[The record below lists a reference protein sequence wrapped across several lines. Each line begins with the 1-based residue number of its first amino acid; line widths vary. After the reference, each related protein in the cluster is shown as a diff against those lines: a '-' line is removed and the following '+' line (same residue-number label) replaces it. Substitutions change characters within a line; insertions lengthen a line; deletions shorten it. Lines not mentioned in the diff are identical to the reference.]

1 MATTGIWKVEKR
13 LDHVIDYVINPE
25 KTTRDGDY
33 QELHKLDGYEKLNYE
48 TEEECFV
55 SALNCSTH
63 RPYKDMML
71 TKELYGKKN
80 GILGYHAFQSFK
92 EGEITPTQAH
102 LIGVKLAEE
111 IWGDRFEVIVSTHT
125 NCKHIHNHFV
135 LNSVSFVDGKKYR
148 DNRSTYAIMRRTSDE
163 ICRENNL
170 SVIEEKPCGKL
181 NIDYSKY
188 YSSYL
193 QRDDY
198 HTLVKADVDFAIK
211 QAYSYN
217 NFEDILI
224 DMGYTITIRAGK
236 ISLCKPP
243 YKRNIRITRAFGE
256 EYSMDNIE
264 ERIMSNTSYIPLL
277 AKSKIKRYKGKNRK
291 SIRYDRGSLYRLYLY
306 YCYMFKVFP
315 KNNRIKLSEN
325 MKKEVRKME
334 QMSNEIKFICRNKI
348 KSTDELFSYKKNL
361 SFRMSIIL
369 LSNSTHITL
378 PALSKMYFVSVPNPG
393 PISITKSSLFIL
405 AESHASIITLSSIK
419 KFCPKFL
426 LAVIPYFFIKNFVSS
441 NKFINFSSYEI
452 IQYNLFFVNKLVQ
465 PLFDILCNLFQM
477 IQFVAIIF

>member
-1 MATTGIWKVEKR
+1 MATTSIWKVGKR
-13 LDHVIDYVINPE
+13 LDKVIKYTTNPE
-25 KTTRDGDY
+25 KTEDKNYSESWYRD
-33 QELHKLDGYEKLNYE
+33 LHNTVEYIKADFKTEKQFYV
-48 TEEECFV
+48 TGI
-55 SALNCSTH
+55 NCSEDNALEEM
-63 RPYKDMML
+63 KA
-71 TKELYGKKN
+71 TKKKFGKER
-80 GILGYHAFQSFK
+80 GILAYHAFQSFA
-92 EGEITPTQAH
+92 EGEVTPEQAH
-102 LIGVKLAEE
+102 KIGIQLAEE
-111 IWGDRFEVIVSTHT
+111 LWGDRFEVIVSTHLNT
-125 NCKHIHNHFV
+125 KHIHNHFV

-217 NFEDILI
+217 NFENILT

-315 KNNRIKLSEN
+315 KSNRIKLSEN

-361 SFRMSIIL
+361 AEELNNQMKERCKLRRNRENCQDSEGRQKICNEIL
-369 LSNSTHITL
+369 VVSDKINYLKKEVKLCEDVRKRNITMKENIREIEEEKL
-378 PALSKMYFVSVPNPG
+378 KG
-393 PISITKSSLFIL
+393 K
-405 AESHASIITLSSIK
+405 E
-419 KFCPKFL
+419 
-426 LAVIPYFFIKNFVSS
+426 KND
-441 NKFINFSSYEI
+441 YE
-452 IQYNLFFVNKLVQ
+452 YSR
-465 PLFDILCNLFQM
+465 
-477 IQFVAIIF
+477 

>member
-1 MATTGIWKVEKR
+1 MATTSIWKVGKR
-13 LDHVIDYVINPE
+13 LDKVIKYTTNPE
-25 KTTRDGDY
+25 KTEDKNYSESWYRD
-33 QELHKLDGYEKLNYE
+33 LHNTVEYIKADFKTEKQFYV
-48 TEEECFV
+48 TGI
-55 SALNCSTH
+55 NCSEDNALEEM
-63 RPYKDMML
+63 KA
-71 TKELYGKKN
+71 TKKKFGKER
-80 GILGYHAFQSFK
+80 GILAYHAFQSFA
-92 EGEITPTQAH
+92 EGEVTPEQAH
-102 LIGVKLAEE
+102 KIGIQLAEE
-111 IWGDRFEVIVSTHT
+111 LWGDRFEVIVSTHLNT
-125 NCKHIHNHFV
+125 KHIHNHFV

-236 ISLCKPP
+236 ISLCKTP

-361 SFRMSIIL
+361 AEELNNQMKERCKLRRNRENCQDSEERQKICNEIL
-369 LSNSTHITL
+369 VVSDKINYLKKEVKLCEDVRKRNITMKENIREIEEEKL
-378 PALSKMYFVSVPNPG
+378 KG
-393 PISITKSSLFIL
+393 K
-405 AESHASIITLSSIK
+405 EK
-419 KFCPKFL
+419 DD
-426 LAVIPYFFIKNFVSS
+426 
-441 NKFINFSSYEI
+441 YE
-452 IQYNLFFVNKLVQ
+452 YSR
-465 PLFDILCNLFQM
+465 
-477 IQFVAIIF
+477 

>member
-1 MATTGIWKVEKR
+1 MATTSIWKVGKR
-13 LDHVIDYVINPE
+13 LDKVIKYTTNPE
-25 KTTRDGDY
+25 KTEDKNYIESWYRD
-33 QELHKLDGYEKLNYE
+33 LHNTVEYIKADFKTEKQFYV
-48 TEEECFV
+48 TGI
-55 SALNCSTH
+55 NCSEDNALEEM
-63 RPYKDMML
+63 KA
-71 TKELYGKKN
+71 TKKKFGKER
-80 GILGYHAFQSFK
+80 GILAYHAFQSFA
-92 EGEITPTQAH
+92 EGEVTPEQAH
-102 LIGVKLAEE
+102 KIGIQLAEE
-111 IWGDRFEVIVSTHT
+111 LWGDRFEVIVSTHLNT
-125 NCKHIHNHFV
+125 KHIHNHFV

-198 HTLVKADVDFAIK
+198 HTLVKSDVDFAIK

-361 SFRMSIIL
+361 AEELNNQMKERCKLRRNREKCQDSEERQKICNEIL
-369 LSNSTHITL
+369 VVSDKINYLKKEVKLCEDVRKRNITMKENIRKIEEEKL
-378 PALSKMYFVSVPNPG
+378 KG
-393 PISITKSSLFIL
+393 K
-405 AESHASIITLSSIK
+405 E
-419 KFCPKFL
+419 
-426 LAVIPYFFIKNFVSS
+426 KND
-441 NKFINFSSYEI
+441 YE
-452 IQYNLFFVNKLVQ
+452 YSR
-465 PLFDILCNLFQM
+465 
-477 IQFVAIIF
+477 

>member
-1 MATTGIWKVEKR
+1 MATTSIWKVGKR
-13 LDHVIDYVINPE
+13 LDKVIKYTTNPE
-25 KTTRDGDY
+25 KTEDKNYSESWYRD
-33 QELHKLDGYEKLNYE
+33 LHNTVEYIKADFKTEKQFYV
-48 TEEECFV
+48 TGI
-55 SALNCSTH
+55 NCSEDNALEEM
-63 RPYKDMML
+63 KA
-71 TKELYGKKN
+71 TKKKFGKER
-80 GILGYHAFQSFK
+80 GILAYHAFQSFA
-92 EGEITPTQAH
+92 EGEVTPEQAH
-102 LIGVKLAEE
+102 KIGIQLAEE
-111 IWGDRFEVIVSTHT
+111 LWGDRFEVIVSTHLNT
-125 NCKHIHNHFV
+125 KHIHNHFV

-170 SVIEEKPCGKL
+170 SVIEEKTCGKL

-315 KNNRIKLSEN
+315 KSNRIKLSEN

-348 KSTDELFSYKKNL
+348 KSTDELFSYKKIPFL
-361 SFRMSIIL
+361 SR
-369 LSNSTHITL
+369 
-378 PALSKMYFVSVPNPG
+378 
-393 PISITKSSLFIL
+393 L
-405 AESHASIITLSSIK
+405 ARRHT
-419 KFCPKFL
+419 
-426 LAVIPYFFIKNFVSS
+426 
-441 NKFINFSSYEI
+441 
-452 IQYNLFFVNKLVQ
+452 
-465 PLFDILCNLFQM
+465 
-477 IQFVAIIF
+477 

>member
-1 MATTGIWKVEKR
+1 MATTSIWKVGKR
-13 LDHVIDYVINPE
+13 LDKVIKYTTNPE
-25 KTTRDGDY
+25 KTEDKNYSESWYRD
-33 QELHKLDGYEKLNYE
+33 LHNTVEYIKADFKTEKQFYV
-48 TEEECFV
+48 TGI
-55 SALNCSTH
+55 NCSEDNALEEM
-63 RPYKDMML
+63 KA
-71 TKELYGKKN
+71 TKKKFGKER
-80 GILGYHAFQSFK
+80 GILAYHAFQSFA
-92 EGEITPTQAH
+92 EGEVTPEQAH
-102 LIGVKLAEE
+102 KIGIQLAEE
-111 IWGDRFEVIVSTHT
+111 LWGDRFEVIVSTHLNT
-125 NCKHIHNHFV
+125 KHIHNHFV

-256 EYSMDNIE
+256 EYNMDNIE

-277 AKSKIKRYKGKNRK
+277 AKSKIKRYKVKNRK

-315 KNNRIKLSEN
+315 KSNRIKLSEN

-361 SFRMSIIL
+361 AEELNNQMKERCKLRRNREKCQDSEERQKICNEIL
-369 LSNSTHITL
+369 VVSDKINYLKKEVKLCEDVRKRNITMKENIREIEEEKL
-378 PALSKMYFVSVPNPG
+378 KG
-393 PISITKSSLFIL
+393 K
-405 AESHASIITLSSIK
+405 E
-419 KFCPKFL
+419 
-426 LAVIPYFFIKNFVSS
+426 KND
-441 NKFINFSSYEI
+441 YE
-452 IQYNLFFVNKLVQ
+452 YSR
-465 PLFDILCNLFQM
+465 
-477 IQFVAIIF
+477 

>member
-1 MATTGIWKVEKR
+1 MATTSIWKVGKR
-13 LDHVIDYVINPE
+13 LDKVIKYTTNPE
-25 KTTRDGDY
+25 KTEDKNYSESWYRD
-33 QELHKLDGYEKLNYE
+33 LHNTVEYIKADFKTEKQFYV
-48 TEEECFV
+48 TGI
-55 SALNCSTH
+55 NCSEDNALEEM
-63 RPYKDMML
+63 KA
-71 TKELYGKKN
+71 TKKKFGKER
-80 GILGYHAFQSFK
+80 GILAYHAFQSFAD
-92 EGEITPTQAH
+92 GEVTPEQAH
-102 LIGVKLAEE
+102 KIGIQLAEE
-111 IWGDRFEVIVSTHT
+111 LWGDRFEVIVSTHLNT
-125 NCKHIHNHFV
+125 KHIHNHFV

-325 MKKEVRKME
+325 MKKEVRKMK

-361 SFRMSIIL
+361 AEELNNQMKERCKLRRNRENCQDSEERQKICNEIL
-369 LSNSTHITL
+369 VVSDKINYLKKEVKLCEDVRKRNITMKENIREIEEEKL
-378 PALSKMYFVSVPNPG
+378 KG
-393 PISITKSSLFIL
+393 K
-405 AESHASIITLSSIK
+405 EK
-419 KFCPKFL
+419 DD
-426 LAVIPYFFIKNFVSS
+426 
-441 NKFINFSSYEI
+441 YE
-452 IQYNLFFVNKLVQ
+452 YSR
-465 PLFDILCNLFQM
+465 
-477 IQFVAIIF
+477 

>member
-1 MATTGIWKVEKR
+1 MATTSIWKVGKR
-13 LDHVIDYVINPE
+13 LDKVIKYTTNPE
-25 KTTRDGDY
+25 KTEDKNYSESWYRD
-33 QELHKLDGYEKLNYE
+33 LHNTVEYIKADFKTEKQFYV
-48 TEEECFV
+48 TGI
-55 SALNCSTH
+55 NCSEDNALEEM
-63 RPYKDMML
+63 KA
-71 TKELYGKKN
+71 TKKKFGKER
-80 GILGYHAFQSFK
+80 GILAYHAFQSFAD
-92 EGEITPTQAH
+92 GEVTPEQAH
-102 LIGVKLAEE
+102 KIGIQLAEE
-111 IWGDRFEVIVSTHT
+111 LWGDRFEVIVSTHLNT
-125 NCKHIHNHFV
+125 KHIHNHFV

-361 SFRMSIIL
+361 AEELNNQMKERCKLRRNREKCQDSEERQKICNEIL
-369 LSNSTHITL
+369 VVSDKINYLKKEVKLCEDVRKRNITMKENIRKIEEEKL
-378 PALSKMYFVSVPNPG
+378 KG
-393 PISITKSSLFIL
+393 K
-405 AESHASIITLSSIK
+405 E
-419 KFCPKFL
+419 
-426 LAVIPYFFIKNFVSS
+426 KND
-441 NKFINFSSYEI
+441 YE
-452 IQYNLFFVNKLVQ
+452 YSR
-465 PLFDILCNLFQM
+465 
-477 IQFVAIIF
+477 

>member
-1 MATTGIWKVEKR
+1 MATTSIWKVGKR
-13 LDHVIDYVINPE
+13 LDKVIKYTTNPE
-25 KTTRDGDY
+25 KTEDKNYSESWYRD
-33 QELHKLDGYEKLNYE
+33 LHNTVEYIKADFKTEKQFYV
-48 TEEECFV
+48 TGI
-55 SALNCSTH
+55 NCSEDNALEEM
-63 RPYKDMML
+63 KA
-71 TKELYGKKN
+71 TKKKFGKER
-80 GILGYHAFQSFK
+80 GILAYHAFQSFA
-92 EGEITPTQAH
+92 EGEVTPEQAH
-102 LIGVKLAEE
+102 KIGIQLAEE
-111 IWGDRFEVIVSTHT
+111 LWGDRFEVIVSTHLNT
-125 NCKHIHNHFV
+125 KHIHNHFV

-334 QMSNEIKFICRNKI
+334 QMSKEIKFICRNKI

-361 SFRMSIIL
+361 AEELNNQMKERCKLRRNREKCQDSEERQKICNEIL
-369 LSNSTHITL
+369 VVSDKINYLKKEVKLCEDVRKRNITMKENIREIEEEKL
-378 PALSKMYFVSVPNPG
+378 KG
-393 PISITKSSLFIL
+393 K
-405 AESHASIITLSSIK
+405 E
-419 KFCPKFL
+419 
-426 LAVIPYFFIKNFVSS
+426 KND
-441 NKFINFSSYEI
+441 YE
-452 IQYNLFFVNKLVQ
+452 YSR
-465 PLFDILCNLFQM
+465 
-477 IQFVAIIF
+477 

>member
-1 MATTGIWKVEKR
+1 MATTSIWKVGKR
-13 LDHVIDYVINPE
+13 LDKVIKYTTNPE
-25 KTTRDGDY
+25 KTEDKNYSESWYRD
-33 QELHKLDGYEKLNYE
+33 LHNTVEYIKADFKTEKQFYV
-48 TEEECFV
+48 TGI
-55 SALNCSTH
+55 NCSEDNTLEEM
-63 RPYKDMML
+63 KA
-71 TKELYGKKN
+71 TKKKFGKER
-80 GILGYHAFQSFK
+80 GILAYHAFQSFA
-92 EGEITPTQAH
+92 EGEVTPEQAH
-102 LIGVKLAEE
+102 KIGIQLAEE
-111 IWGDRFEVIVSTHT
+111 LWGDRFEVIVSTHLNT
-125 NCKHIHNHFV
+125 KHIHNHFV

-277 AKSKIKRYKGKNRK
+277 AKSKIKRYKVKNRK

-315 KNNRIKLSEN
+315 KSNRIKLSEN

-361 SFRMSIIL
+361 AEELNNQMKERCKLRRNREKCQDSEERQKICNEIL
-369 LSNSTHITL
+369 VVSDKINYLKKEVKLCEDVRKRNITMKENIREIEEEKL
-378 PALSKMYFVSVPNPG
+378 KG
-393 PISITKSSLFIL
+393 K
-405 AESHASIITLSSIK
+405 E
-419 KFCPKFL
+419 
-426 LAVIPYFFIKNFVSS
+426 KND
-441 NKFINFSSYEI
+441 YE
-452 IQYNLFFVNKLVQ
+452 YSR
-465 PLFDILCNLFQM
+465 
-477 IQFVAIIF
+477 

>member
-1 MATTGIWKVEKR
+1 MATTSIWKVGKR
-13 LDHVIDYVINPE
+13 LDKVIKYTTNPE
-25 KTTRDGDY
+25 KTEDKNYSESWYRD
-33 QELHKLDGYEKLNYE
+33 LHNTVEYIKADFKTEKQFYV
-48 TEEECFV
+48 TGI
-55 SALNCSTH
+55 NCSEDDALEEM
-63 RPYKDMML
+63 KA
-71 TKELYGKKN
+71 TKKKFGKER
-80 GILGYHAFQSFK
+80 GILAYHAFQSFA
-92 EGEITPTQAH
+92 EGEVTPEQAH
-102 LIGVKLAEE
+102 KIGIQLAEE
-111 IWGDRFEVIVSTHT
+111 LWGDRFEVIVSTHLNT
-125 NCKHIHNHFV
+125 KHIHNHFV

-361 SFRMSIIL
+361 AEELNNQMKERCKLRRNREKCQDSEERQKICNEIL
-369 LSNSTHITL
+369 VVSDKINYLKKEVKLCEDVRKRNITMKENIREIEEEKL
-378 PALSKMYFVSVPNPG
+378 KG
-393 PISITKSSLFIL
+393 K
-405 AESHASIITLSSIK
+405 E
-419 KFCPKFL
+419 
-426 LAVIPYFFIKNFVSS
+426 KND
-441 NKFINFSSYEI
+441 YE
-452 IQYNLFFVNKLVQ
+452 YSR
-465 PLFDILCNLFQM
+465 
-477 IQFVAIIF
+477 

>member
-1 MATTGIWKVEKR
+1 MATTSIWKVGKR
-13 LDHVIDYVINPE
+13 LDKVIKYTTNPE
-25 KTTRDGDY
+25 KTEDKNYSESWYRD
-33 QELHKLDGYEKLNYE
+33 LHNTVEYIKADFKTEKQFYV
-48 TEEECFV
+48 TGI
-55 SALNCSTH
+55 NCSEDNALEEM
-63 RPYKDMML
+63 KA
-71 TKELYGKKN
+71 TKKKFGKER
-80 GILGYHAFQSFK
+80 GILAYHAFQSFA
-92 EGEITPTQAH
+92 EGEVTPEQAH
-102 LIGVKLAEE
+102 KIGIQLAEE
-111 IWGDRFEVIVSTHT
+111 LWGDRFEVIVSTHLNT
-125 NCKHIHNHFV
+125 KHIHNHFV

-181 NIDYSKY
+181 NIDYNKY

-361 SFRMSIIL
+361 AEELNNQMKERCKLRRNRENCQDSEERQKICNEIL
-369 LSNSTHITL
+369 VVSDKINYLKKEVKLCEDVRKRNITMKENIREIEEEKL
-378 PALSKMYFVSVPNPG
+378 KG
-393 PISITKSSLFIL
+393 K
-405 AESHASIITLSSIK
+405 EK
-419 KFCPKFL
+419 DD
-426 LAVIPYFFIKNFVSS
+426 
-441 NKFINFSSYEI
+441 YE
-452 IQYNLFFVNKLVQ
+452 YSR
-465 PLFDILCNLFQM
+465 
-477 IQFVAIIF
+477 

>member
-1 MATTGIWKVEKR
+1 MATTSIWKVGKR
-13 LDHVIDYVINPE
+13 LDKVIKYTTNPE
-25 KTTRDGDY
+25 KTEDKNYSESWYRD
-33 QELHKLDGYEKLNYE
+33 LHNTVEYIKADFKTEKQFYV
-48 TEEECFV
+48 TGI
-55 SALNCSTH
+55 NCSEDNALEEM
-63 RPYKDMML
+63 KA
-71 TKELYGKKN
+71 TKKKFGKER
-80 GILGYHAFQSFK
+80 GILAYHAFQSFA
-92 EGEITPTQAH
+92 EGEVTPEQAH
-102 LIGVKLAEE
+102 KIGIQLAEE
-111 IWGDRFEVIVSTHT
+111 LWGDRFEVIVSTHLNT
-125 NCKHIHNHFV
+125 KHIHNHFV

-256 EYSMDNIE
+256 EYSIDNIE
-264 ERIMSNTSYIPLL
+264 ERIMNNTSYIPLL

-361 SFRMSIIL
+361 AEELNNQMKERCKLRRNREKCQDGEERQKICNEIL
-369 LSNSTHITL
+369 VVSDKINYLKKEVKLCEDVRKRNITMKENIREIEEEKL
-378 PALSKMYFVSVPNPG
+378 KG
-393 PISITKSSLFIL
+393 K
-405 AESHASIITLSSIK
+405 E
-419 KFCPKFL
+419 
-426 LAVIPYFFIKNFVSS
+426 KND
-441 NKFINFSSYEI
+441 YE
-452 IQYNLFFVNKLVQ
+452 YSR
-465 PLFDILCNLFQM
+465 
-477 IQFVAIIF
+477 

>member
-1 MATTGIWKVEKR
+1 MATTSIWKVGKR
-13 LDHVIDYVINPE
+13 LDKVIKYTTNPE
-25 KTTRDGDY
+25 KTEDKNYSESWYRD
-33 QELHKLDGYEKLNYE
+33 LHNTVEYIKADFKTEKQFYV
-48 TEEECFV
+48 TGI
-55 SALNCSTH
+55 NCSEDNALEEM
-63 RPYKDMML
+63 KA
-71 TKELYGKKN
+71 TKKKFGKER
-80 GILGYHAFQSFK
+80 GILAYHAFQSFA
-92 EGEITPTQAH
+92 EGEVTPEQAH
-102 LIGVKLAEE
+102 KIGIQLAEE
-111 IWGDRFEVIVSTHT
+111 LWGDRFEVIVSTHLNT
-125 NCKHIHNHFV
+125 KHIHNHFV

-361 SFRMSIIL
+361 AEELNNQMKERCKLRRNREKCQDGEERQKICNEIL
-369 LSNSTHITL
+369 VVSDKINYLKKEVKLCEDVRKRNITMKENIREIEEEKL
-378 PALSKMYFVSVPNPG
+378 KG
-393 PISITKSSLFIL
+393 K
-405 AESHASIITLSSIK
+405 E
-419 KFCPKFL
+419 
-426 LAVIPYFFIKNFVSS
+426 KND
-441 NKFINFSSYEI
+441 YE
-452 IQYNLFFVNKLVQ
+452 YSR
-465 PLFDILCNLFQM
+465 
-477 IQFVAIIF
+477 

>member
-1 MATTGIWKVEKR
+1 MATTSIWKVGKR
-13 LDHVIDYVINPE
+13 LDKVIKYTTNPE
-25 KTTRDGDY
+25 KTEDKNYSESWYRD
-33 QELHKLDGYEKLNYE
+33 LHNTVEYIKADFKTEKQFYV
-48 TEEECFV
+48 TGI
-55 SALNCSTH
+55 NCSEDNALEEM
-63 RPYKDMML
+63 KA
-71 TKELYGKKN
+71 TKKKFGKER
-80 GILGYHAFQSFK
+80 GILAYHAFQSFA
-92 EGEITPTQAH
+92 EGEVTPEQAH
-102 LIGVKLAEE
+102 KIGIQLAEE
-111 IWGDRFEVIVSTHT
+111 LWGDRFEVIVSTHLNT
-125 NCKHIHNHFV
+125 KHIHNHFV

-291 SIRYDRGSLYRLYLY
+291 SIRYNRGSLYRLYLY

-361 SFRMSIIL
+361 AEELNNQMKERCKSRRNREKCQDSEERKKICNEIL
-369 LSNSTHITL
+369 VVSDKINYLKKEVKLCEDVRKRNITMKENIREIEEEKL
-378 PALSKMYFVSVPNPG
+378 KG
-393 PISITKSSLFIL
+393 K
-405 AESHASIITLSSIK
+405 E
-419 KFCPKFL
+419 
-426 LAVIPYFFIKNFVSS
+426 KND
-441 NKFINFSSYEI
+441 YE
-452 IQYNLFFVNKLVQ
+452 YSR
-465 PLFDILCNLFQM
+465 
-477 IQFVAIIF
+477 

>member
-1 MATTGIWKVEKR
+1 MATTSIWKVGKR
-13 LDHVIDYVINPE
+13 LDKVIKYTTNPE
-25 KTTRDGDY
+25 KTEDKNYSESWYRD
-33 QELHKLDGYEKLNYE
+33 LHNTVEYIKADFKTEKQFYV
-48 TEEECFV
+48 TGI
-55 SALNCSTH
+55 NCSEDNALEEM
-63 RPYKDMML
+63 KA
-71 TKELYGKKN
+71 TKKKFGKER
-80 GILGYHAFQSFK
+80 GILAYHAFQSFA
-92 EGEITPTQAH
+92 EGEVTPEQAH
-102 LIGVKLAEE
+102 KIGIQLAEE
-111 IWGDRFEVIVSTHT
+111 LWGDRFEVIVSTHLNT
-125 NCKHIHNHFV
+125 KHIHNHFV

-361 SFRMSIIL
+361 AEELNNQMKERCKLRRNREKCQDSEERQKICNEIL
-369 LSNSTHITL
+369 VVSDKINYLKKEVKLCEDVRKRNITMKENIREIEEEKL
-378 PALSKMYFVSVPNPG
+378 KG
-393 PISITKSSLFIL
+393 K
-405 AESHASIITLSSIK
+405 E
-419 KFCPKFL
+419 
-426 LAVIPYFFIKNFVSS
+426 KND
-441 NKFINFSSYEI
+441 YE
-452 IQYNLFFVNKLVQ
+452 YSR
-465 PLFDILCNLFQM
+465 
-477 IQFVAIIF
+477 

>member
-1 MATTGIWKVEKR
+1 MATTSIWKVGKR
-13 LDHVIDYVINPE
+13 LDKVIKYTTNPE
-25 KTTRDGDY
+25 KTEDKNYSESWYRD
-33 QELHKLDGYEKLNYE
+33 LHNTVEYIKADFKTEKQFYV
-48 TEEECFV
+48 TGI
-55 SALNCSTH
+55 NCSEDNALEEM
-63 RPYKDMML
+63 KA
-71 TKELYGKKN
+71 TKKKFGKER
-80 GILGYHAFQSFK
+80 GILAYHAFQSFA
-92 EGEITPTQAH
+92 EGEVTPEQAH
-102 LIGVKLAEE
+102 KIGIQLAEE
-111 IWGDRFEVIVSTHT
+111 LWGDRFEVIVSTHLNT
-125 NCKHIHNHFV
+125 KHIHNHFV

-361 SFRMSIIL
+361 AEELNNQMKERCKLRRNREKCQDSEERQKICNEIL
-369 LSNSTHITL
+369 VVSDKINYLKKEVKLCEDVKKRNITMKENIREIEEEKL
-378 PALSKMYFVSVPNPG
+378 KG
-393 PISITKSSLFIL
+393 K
-405 AESHASIITLSSIK
+405 E
-419 KFCPKFL
+419 
-426 LAVIPYFFIKNFVSS
+426 KND
-441 NKFINFSSYEI
+441 YE
-452 IQYNLFFVNKLVQ
+452 YSR
-465 PLFDILCNLFQM
+465 
-477 IQFVAIIF
+477 

>member
-1 MATTGIWKVEKR
+1 MATTSIWKVGKR
-13 LDHVIDYVINPE
+13 LDKVIKYTTNPE
-25 KTTRDGDY
+25 KTEDKNYSESWYRD
-33 QELHKLDGYEKLNYE
+33 LHNTVEYIKADFKTEKQFYV
-48 TEEECFV
+48 TGI
-55 SALNCSTH
+55 NCSEDNALEEM
-63 RPYKDMML
+63 KA
-71 TKELYGKKN
+71 TKKKFGKER
-80 GILGYHAFQSFK
+80 GILAYHAFQSFA
-92 EGEITPTQAH
+92 EGEVTPEQAH
-102 LIGVKLAEE
+102 KIGIQLAEE
-111 IWGDRFEVIVSTHT
+111 LWGDRFEVIVSTHLNT
-125 NCKHIHNHFV
+125 KHIHNHFV

-361 SFRMSIIL
+361 
-369 LSNSTHITL
+369 
-378 PALSKMYFVSVPNPG
+378 
-393 PISITKSSLFIL
+393 
-405 AESHASIITLSSIK
+405 AEELNNQMK
-419 KFCPKFL
+419 ERC
-426 LAVIPYFFIKNFVSS
+426 
-441 NKFINFSSYEI
+441 
-452 IQYNLFFVNKLVQ
+452 KLRRNRENCQ
-465 PLFDILCNLFQM
+465 DSEERQKICNDILVVSDKINYLKKEVKLCEDVRKRNITMKENIREIEEEKLKGKEKDDYEYSR
-477 IQFVAIIF
+477 

>member
-1 MATTGIWKVEKR
+1 MATTSIWKVGKR
-13 LDHVIDYVINPE
+13 LDKVIKYTTNPE
-25 KTTRDGDY
+25 KTEDKNYNESWYRD
-33 QELHKLDGYEKLNYE
+33 LHNTVEYIKADFKTEKQFYV
-48 TEEECFV
+48 TGI
-55 SALNCSTH
+55 NCSEDNVLEEM
-63 RPYKDMML
+63 KA
-71 TKELYGKKN
+71 TKKKFGKER
-80 GILGYHAFQSFK
+80 GILAYHAFQSFA
-92 EGEITPTQAH
+92 EGEVTPEQAH
-102 LIGVKLAEE
+102 KIGIQLAEE
-111 IWGDRFEVIVSTHT
+111 LWGDRFEVIVSTHLNT
-125 NCKHIHNHFV
+125 KHIHNHFV

-217 NFEDILI
+217 NFEDILT

-361 SFRMSIIL
+361 AEELNNQMKERCKLRRNRENCQDSEERQKICNEIL
-369 LSNSTHITL
+369 VVSDKINYLKKEVKLCEDVRKRNITMKENIREIEEEKL
-378 PALSKMYFVSVPNPG
+378 KG
-393 PISITKSSLFIL
+393 K
-405 AESHASIITLSSIK
+405 EK
-419 KFCPKFL
+419 DD
-426 LAVIPYFFIKNFVSS
+426 
-441 NKFINFSSYEI
+441 YE
-452 IQYNLFFVNKLVQ
+452 YSR
-465 PLFDILCNLFQM
+465 
-477 IQFVAIIF
+477 

>member
-1 MATTGIWKVEKR
+1 MATTSIWKVGKR
-13 LDHVIDYVINPE
+13 LDKVIKYTTNPE
-25 KTTRDGDY
+25 KTEDKNYSESWYRD
-33 QELHKLDGYEKLNYE
+33 LHNTVEYIKADFKTEKQFYV
-48 TEEECFV
+48 TGI
-55 SALNCSTH
+55 NCSEDNALEEM
-63 RPYKDMML
+63 KA
-71 TKELYGKKN
+71 TKKKFGKER
-80 GILGYHAFQSFK
+80 GILAYHAFQSFA
-92 EGEITPTQAH
+92 EGEVTPEQAH
-102 LIGVKLAEE
+102 KIGIQLAEE
-111 IWGDRFEVIVSTHT
+111 LWGDRFEVIVSTHLNT
-125 NCKHIHNHFV
+125 KHIHNHFV

-217 NFEDILI
+217 NFEDILS

-361 SFRMSIIL
+361 AEELNNQMKERCKLRRNRENCQDSEERQKICNEIL
-369 LSNSTHITL
+369 VVSDKINYLKKEVKLCEDVRKRNITMKENIREIEEEKL
-378 PALSKMYFVSVPNPG
+378 KG
-393 PISITKSSLFIL
+393 K
-405 AESHASIITLSSIK
+405 EK
-419 KFCPKFL
+419 DD
-426 LAVIPYFFIKNFVSS
+426 
-441 NKFINFSSYEI
+441 YE
-452 IQYNLFFVNKLVQ
+452 YSR
-465 PLFDILCNLFQM
+465 
-477 IQFVAIIF
+477 

>member
-1 MATTGIWKVEKR
+1 MATTSIWKVGKR
-13 LDHVIDYVINPE
+13 LDKVIKYTTNPE
-25 KTTRDGDY
+25 KTEDKNYSESWYRD
-33 QELHKLDGYEKLNYE
+33 LHNTVEYIKADFKTEKQFYV
-48 TEEECFV
+48 TGI
-55 SALNCSTH
+55 NCSEDNALEEM
-63 RPYKDMML
+63 KA
-71 TKELYGKKN
+71 TKKKFGKER
-80 GILGYHAFQSFK
+80 GILAYHAFQSFA
-92 EGEITPTQAH
+92 EGEVTPEQAH
-102 LIGVKLAEE
+102 KIGIQLAEE
-111 IWGDRFEVIVSTHT
+111 LWGDRFEVIVSTHLNT
-125 NCKHIHNHFV
+125 KHIHNHFV

-361 SFRMSIIL
+361 AEELNNQMKERCKLRRNRENCQDSEERQKICNEIL
-369 LSNSTHITL
+369 VVSDKINYLKKEVKLCEDVRKRNITMKENIREIEEEKL
-378 PALSKMYFVSVPNPG
+378 KG
-393 PISITKSSLFIL
+393 K
-405 AESHASIITLSSIK
+405 EK
-419 KFCPKFL
+419 DD
-426 LAVIPYFFIKNFVSS
+426 
-441 NKFINFSSYEI
+441 YE
-452 IQYNLFFVNKLVQ
+452 YSR
-465 PLFDILCNLFQM
+465 
-477 IQFVAIIF
+477 

>member
-1 MATTGIWKVEKR
+1 MATTSIWKVGKR
-13 LDHVIDYVINPE
+13 LDKVIKYTTNPE
-25 KTTRDGDY
+25 KTEDKNYSESWYRD
-33 QELHKLDGYEKLNYE
+33 LHNTVEYIKADFKTEKQFYV
-48 TEEECFV
+48 TGI
-55 SALNCSTH
+55 NCSEDNALEEM
-63 RPYKDMML
+63 KA
-71 TKELYGKKN
+71 TKKKFGKER
-80 GILGYHAFQSFK
+80 GILAYHAFQSFA
-92 EGEITPTQAH
+92 EGEVTPEQAH
-102 LIGVKLAEE
+102 KIGIQLAEE
-111 IWGDRFEVIVSTHT
+111 LWGDRFEVIVSTHLNT
-125 NCKHIHNHFV
+125 KHIHNHFV

-361 SFRMSIIL
+361 AEELNNQMKERCKLRRNRENCQDSEERQKICNEIL
-369 LSNSTHITL
+369 VVSDKINYLKKEVKLCEDVRKRNITMKENIREIEEEKL
-378 PALSKMYFVSVPNPG
+378 KG
-393 PISITKSSLFIL
+393 K
-405 AESHASIITLSSIK
+405 E
-419 KFCPKFL
+419 
-426 LAVIPYFFIKNFVSS
+426 KND
-441 NKFINFSSYEI
+441 YE
-452 IQYNLFFVNKLVQ
+452 YSR
-465 PLFDILCNLFQM
+465 
-477 IQFVAIIF
+477 

>member
-1 MATTGIWKVEKR
+1 MATTSIWKVGKR
-13 LDHVIDYVINPE
+13 LDKVIKYTTNPE
-25 KTTRDGDY
+25 KTEDKNYSESWYRD
-33 QELHKLDGYEKLNYE
+33 LHNTVEYIKADFKTEKQFYV
-48 TEEECFV
+48 TGI
-55 SALNCSTH
+55 NCSEDNALEEM
-63 RPYKDMML
+63 KA
-71 TKELYGKKN
+71 TKKKFGKER
-80 GILGYHAFQSFK
+80 GILAYHAFQSFA
-92 EGEITPTQAH
+92 EGEVTPEQAH
-102 LIGVKLAEE
+102 KIGIQLAEE
-111 IWGDRFEVIVSTHT
+111 LWGDRFEVMVSTHLNT
-125 NCKHIHNHFV
+125 KHIHNHFV

-361 SFRMSIIL
+361 AEELNNQMKERCKLRRNRENCQDSEERQKICNEIL
-369 LSNSTHITL
+369 VVSDKINYLKKEVKLCEDVRKRNIT
-378 PALSKMYFVSVPNPG
+378 
-393 PISITKSSLFIL
+393 
-405 AESHASIITLSSIK
+405 IK
-419 KFCPKFL
+419 ENIREIEEEKLKG
-426 LAVIPYFFIKNFVSS
+426 KE
-441 NKFINFSSYEI
+441 KDDYE
-452 IQYNLFFVNKLVQ
+452 YSR
-465 PLFDILCNLFQM
+465 
-477 IQFVAIIF
+477 

>member
-1 MATTGIWKVEKR
+1 MATTSIWKVGKR
-13 LDHVIDYVINPE
+13 LDKVIKYTTNPE
-25 KTTRDGDY
+25 KTEDKNYSESWYRD
-33 QELHKLDGYEKLNYE
+33 LHNTVEYIKADFKTEKQFYV
-48 TEEECFV
+48 TGI
-55 SALNCSTH
+55 NCSE
-63 RPYKDMML
+63 YNVLEEMKA
-71 TKELYGKKN
+71 TKKKFGKER
-80 GILGYHAFQSFK
+80 GILAYHAFQSFA
-92 EGEITPTQAH
+92 EGEVTPEQAH
-102 LIGVKLAEE
+102 KIGIQLAEE
-111 IWGDRFEVIVSTHT
+111 LWGDKFEVIVSTHLNT
-125 NCKHIHNHFV
+125 KHIHNHFV

-198 HTLVKADVDFAIK
+198 HTLVKADVDFAVK

-256 EYSMDNIE
+256 EYSIDNIE

-315 KNNRIKLSEN
+315 KSNRIKLSEN

-361 SFRMSIIL
+361 AEELNNQMKERCKLRRNRENCQDSEERQKICNEIL
-369 LSNSTHITL
+369 VVSDKINYLKKEVKLCEDVRKRNITMKENIREIEEEKL
-378 PALSKMYFVSVPNPG
+378 KG
-393 PISITKSSLFIL
+393 K
-405 AESHASIITLSSIK
+405 E
-419 KFCPKFL
+419 
-426 LAVIPYFFIKNFVSS
+426 KND
-441 NKFINFSSYEI
+441 YE
-452 IQYNLFFVNKLVQ
+452 YSR
-465 PLFDILCNLFQM
+465 
-477 IQFVAIIF
+477 

>member
-1 MATTGIWKVEKR
+1 MATTSIWKVGKR
-13 LDHVIDYVINPE
+13 LDKVIKYTTNPE
-25 KTTRDGDY
+25 KTEDKNYSESWYRD
-33 QELHKLDGYEKLNYE
+33 LHNTVEYIKADFKTEKQFYV
-48 TEEECFV
+48 TGI
-55 SALNCSTH
+55 NCSEDNALEEM
-63 RPYKDMML
+63 KA
-71 TKELYGKKN
+71 TKKKFGKER
-80 GILGYHAFQSFK
+80 GILAYHAFQSFV
-92 EGEITPTQAH
+92 EGEVTPEQAH
-102 LIGVKLAEE
+102 KIGIQLAEE
-111 IWGDRFEVIVSTHT
+111 LWGDRFEVIVSTHLNT
-125 NCKHIHNHFV
+125 KHIHNHFV

-361 SFRMSIIL
+361 AEELNNQMKERCKLRRNREKCQDSEERQKICNEIL
-369 LSNSTHITL
+369 VVSDKINYLKKEVKLCEDVRKRNITMKENIRKIEEEKL
-378 PALSKMYFVSVPNPG
+378 KG
-393 PISITKSSLFIL
+393 K
-405 AESHASIITLSSIK
+405 E
-419 KFCPKFL
+419 
-426 LAVIPYFFIKNFVSS
+426 KND
-441 NKFINFSSYEI
+441 YE
-452 IQYNLFFVNKLVQ
+452 YSR
-465 PLFDILCNLFQM
+465 
-477 IQFVAIIF
+477 

>member
-1 MATTGIWKVEKR
+1 MATTSIWKVGKR
-13 LDHVIDYVINPE
+13 LDKVIKYTTNPE
-25 KTTRDGDY
+25 KTEDKNYSESWYRD
-33 QELHKLDGYEKLNYE
+33 LHNTVEYIKADFKTEKQFYV
-48 TEEECFV
+48 TGI
-55 SALNCSTH
+55 NCSEDNALEEM
-63 RPYKDMML
+63 KA
-71 TKELYGKKN
+71 TKKKFGKER
-80 GILGYHAFQSFK
+80 GILAYHAFQSFA
-92 EGEITPTQAH
+92 EGEVTPEQAH
-102 LIGVKLAEE
+102 KIGIQLAEE
-111 IWGDRFEVIVSTHT
+111 LWGDRFEVIVSTHLNT
-125 NCKHIHNHFV
+125 KHIHNHFV

-181 NIDYSKY
+181 NIDYNKY

-315 KNNRIKLSEN
+315 KNNKIKLSEN

-361 SFRMSIIL
+361 AEELNNQMKERCKLRRNRENCQDSEERQKICNEIL
-369 LSNSTHITL
+369 VVSDKINYLKKEVKLCEDVRKRNITMKENIREIEEEKL
-378 PALSKMYFVSVPNPG
+378 KG
-393 PISITKSSLFIL
+393 K
-405 AESHASIITLSSIK
+405 E
-419 KFCPKFL
+419 
-426 LAVIPYFFIKNFVSS
+426 KND
-441 NKFINFSSYEI
+441 YE
-452 IQYNLFFVNKLVQ
+452 YSR
-465 PLFDILCNLFQM
+465 
-477 IQFVAIIF
+477 

>member
-1 MATTGIWKVEKR
+1 MATTSIWKVGKR
-13 LDHVIDYVINPE
+13 LDKVIKYTTNPE
-25 KTTRDGDY
+25 KTEDKNYNESWYRD
-33 QELHKLDGYEKLNYE
+33 LHNTVEYIKADFKTEKQFYV
-48 TEEECFV
+48 TGI
-55 SALNCSTH
+55 NCSEDNVFEEM
-63 RPYKDMML
+63 KA
-71 TKELYGKKN
+71 TKKKFGKER
-80 GILGYHAFQSFK
+80 GILAYHAFQSFA
-92 EGEITPTQAH
+92 EGEVTPEQAH
-102 LIGVKLAEE
+102 KIGIQLAEE
-111 IWGDRFEVIVSTHT
+111 LWGDRFEVIVSTHLNT
-125 NCKHIHNHFV
+125 KHIHNHFV

-198 HTLVKADVDFAIK
+198 HTLVKADVDFAVK

-291 SIRYDRGSLYRLYLY
+291 SLRYDRGSLYRLYLY

-315 KNNRIKLSEN
+315 KSNRIKLSEN

-361 SFRMSIIL
+361 AEELNNQMKERCKLRRNRENCQDSEERQKICNEIL
-369 LSNSTHITL
+369 VVSDKINYLKKEVKLCEDVRKRNITMKENIREIEEEKL
-378 PALSKMYFVSVPNPG
+378 KG
-393 PISITKSSLFIL
+393 K
-405 AESHASIITLSSIK
+405 E
-419 KFCPKFL
+419 
-426 LAVIPYFFIKNFVSS
+426 KND
-441 NKFINFSSYEI
+441 YE
-452 IQYNLFFVNKLVQ
+452 YSR
-465 PLFDILCNLFQM
+465 
-477 IQFVAIIF
+477 

>member
-1 MATTGIWKVEKR
+1 MATTSIWKVGKR
-13 LDHVIDYVINPE
+13 LDKVIKYTTNPE
-25 KTTRDGDY
+25 KTEDKNYSESWYRD
-33 QELHKLDGYEKLNYE
+33 LHNTVEYIKADFKTEKQFYV
-48 TEEECFV
+48 TGI
-55 SALNCSTH
+55 NCSEDNALEEM
-63 RPYKDMML
+63 KA
-71 TKELYGKKN
+71 TKKKFGKER
-80 GILGYHAFQSFK
+80 GILAYHAFQSFA
-92 EGEITPTQAH
+92 EGEVTPEQAH
-102 LIGVKLAEE
+102 KIGIQLAEE
-111 IWGDRFEVIVSTHT
+111 LWGDRFEVIVSTHLNT
-125 NCKHIHNHFV
+125 KHIHNHFV

-361 SFRMSIIL
+361 AEELNNQMKERCKLRRNRENCQDSEERQKICNEIL
-369 LSNSTHITL
+369 VVSDKINYLKKEVKLCEDVRKRNIT
-378 PALSKMYFVSVPNPG
+378 
-393 PISITKSSLFIL
+393 
-405 AESHASIITLSSIK
+405 IK
-419 KFCPKFL
+419 ENIREIEEEKLKG
-426 LAVIPYFFIKNFVSS
+426 KE
-441 NKFINFSSYEI
+441 KDDYE
-452 IQYNLFFVNKLVQ
+452 YSR
-465 PLFDILCNLFQM
+465 
-477 IQFVAIIF
+477 

>member
-1 MATTGIWKVEKR
+1 MATTSIWKVGKR
-13 LDHVIDYVINPE
+13 LDKVVKYTTNPE
-25 KTTRDGDY
+25 KTEDKNYSESWYRD
-33 QELHKLDGYEKLNYE
+33 LHNTVEYIKADFKTEKQFYV
-48 TEEECFV
+48 TGI
-55 SALNCSTH
+55 NCSEDNVLEEM
-63 RPYKDMML
+63 KA
-71 TKELYGKKN
+71 TKKKFGKER
-80 GILGYHAFQSFK
+80 GILAYHAFQSFV
-92 EGEITPTQAH
+92 EGEVTPEQAH
-102 LIGVKLAEE
+102 KIGIQLAEE
-111 IWGDRFEVIVSTHT
+111 LWGDRFEVIVSTHLNT
-125 NCKHIHNHFV
+125 KHIHNHFV

-243 YKRNIRITRAFGE
+243 HKRNIRITRAFGE

-348 KSTDELFSYKKNL
+348 KSTDELFSYKKD
-361 SFRMSIIL
+361 
-369 LSNSTHITL
+369 
-378 PALSKMYFVSVPNPG
+378 
-393 PISITKSSLFIL
+393 L
-405 AESHASIITLSSIK
+405 AEELNRQMKVRCKLRRNRESCQDSKERQKICNEILVVSDKINYLKKEVKLCEDVKKRNITMKENIREIEEEKSK
-419 KFCPKFL
+419 GKE
-426 LAVIPYFFIKNFVSS
+426 KND
-441 NKFINFSSYEI
+441 YE
-452 IQYNLFFVNKLVQ
+452 YSR
-465 PLFDILCNLFQM
+465 
-477 IQFVAIIF
+477 

>member
-1 MATTGIWKVEKR
+1 MATTSIWKVGKR
-13 LDHVIDYVINPE
+13 LDKVIKYTTNPE
-25 KTTRDGDY
+25 KTEDKNYSESWYRD
-33 QELHKLDGYEKLNYE
+33 LHNTVEYIKADFKTEKQFYV
-48 TEEECFV
+48 TGI
-55 SALNCSTH
+55 NCSEDNALEEM
-63 RPYKDMML
+63 KE
-71 TKELYGKKN
+71 TKKKFGKER
-80 GILGYHAFQSFK
+80 GILAYHAFQSFA
-92 EGEITPTQAH
+92 EGEVTPEQAH
-102 LIGVKLAEE
+102 KIGIQLAEE
-111 IWGDRFEVIVSTHT
+111 LWGDRFEVIVSTHLNT
-125 NCKHIHNHFV
+125 KHIHNHFV

-361 SFRMSIIL
+361 VEELNNQMKERCKLRRNREKCQNSEERQKICNEIL
-369 LSNSTHITL
+369 VVSDKINYLKKEVKLCEDVRKRNITMKENIREIEEEKL
-378 PALSKMYFVSVPNPG
+378 KG
-393 PISITKSSLFIL
+393 K
-405 AESHASIITLSSIK
+405 E
-419 KFCPKFL
+419 
-426 LAVIPYFFIKNFVSS
+426 KND
-441 NKFINFSSYEI
+441 YE
-452 IQYNLFFVNKLVQ
+452 YSR
-465 PLFDILCNLFQM
+465 
-477 IQFVAIIF
+477 

>member
-1 MATTGIWKVEKR
+1 MATTSIWNVGKR
-13 LDHVIDYVINPE
+13 LDKVIKYTTNPE
-25 KTTRDGDY
+25 KTEDKNYSESWYRD
-33 QELHKLDGYEKLNYE
+33 LHNTVEYIKADFKTEKQFYV
-48 TEEECFV
+48 TGI
-55 SALNCSTH
+55 NCSEDNALEEM
-63 RPYKDMML
+63 KA
-71 TKELYGKKN
+71 TKKKFGKER
-80 GILGYHAFQSFK
+80 GILAYHAFQSFA
-92 EGEITPTQAH
+92 EGEVTPEQAH
-102 LIGVKLAEE
+102 KIGIQLAEE
-111 IWGDRFEVIVSTHT
+111 LWGDRFEVIVSTHLNT
-125 NCKHIHNHFV
+125 KHIHNHFV

-181 NIDYSKY
+181 NIDYNKY

-315 KNNRIKLSEN
+315 KNNKIKLSEN

-361 SFRMSIIL
+361 AEELNNQMKERCKLRRNRENCQDSEERQKICNEIL
-369 LSNSTHITL
+369 VVSDKINYLKKEVKLCEDVRKRNITMKENIREIEEEKL
-378 PALSKMYFVSVPNPG
+378 KG
-393 PISITKSSLFIL
+393 K
-405 AESHASIITLSSIK
+405 E
-419 KFCPKFL
+419 
-426 LAVIPYFFIKNFVSS
+426 KND
-441 NKFINFSSYEI
+441 YE
-452 IQYNLFFVNKLVQ
+452 YSR
-465 PLFDILCNLFQM
+465 
-477 IQFVAIIF
+477 

>member
-1 MATTGIWKVEKR
+1 MATTSIWKVGKR
-13 LDHVIDYVINPE
+13 LDKVIKYTTNPE
-25 KTTRDGDY
+25 KTEDKNYSESWYRD
-33 QELHKLDGYEKLNYE
+33 LHNTVEYIKADFKTEKQFYV
-48 TEEECFV
+48 TGI
-55 SALNCSTH
+55 NCSEDNALEEM
-63 RPYKDMML
+63 KA
-71 TKELYGKKN
+71 TKKKFGKER
-80 GILGYHAFQSFK
+80 GILAYHAFQSFA
-92 EGEITPTQAH
+92 EGEVTPEQAH
-102 LIGVKLAEE
+102 KIGIQLAEE
-111 IWGDRFEVIVSTHT
+111 LWGDRFEVIVSTHLNT
-125 NCKHIHNHFV
+125 KHIHNHFV

-148 DNRSTYAIMRRTSDE
+148 DNRLTYAIMRRTSDE

-181 NIDYSKY
+181 NIDYNKY

-361 SFRMSIIL
+361 AEELNNQMKERCKLRRNRENCQDSEERQKICNEIL
-369 LSNSTHITL
+369 VVSDKINYLKKEVKLCEDVRKRNITMKENIREIEEEKL
-378 PALSKMYFVSVPNPG
+378 KG
-393 PISITKSSLFIL
+393 K
-405 AESHASIITLSSIK
+405 EK
-419 KFCPKFL
+419 DD
-426 LAVIPYFFIKNFVSS
+426 
-441 NKFINFSSYEI
+441 YE
-452 IQYNLFFVNKLVQ
+452 YSR
-465 PLFDILCNLFQM
+465 
-477 IQFVAIIF
+477 

>member
-1 MATTGIWKVEKR
+1 MATTSIWKVGKR
-13 LDHVIDYVINPE
+13 LDKVIKYTTNPE
-25 KTTRDGDY
+25 KTEDKNYSESWYRD
-33 QELHKLDGYEKLNYE
+33 LHNTVEYIKADFKTEKQFYV
-48 TEEECFV
+48 TGI
-55 SALNCSTH
+55 NCSEDNALEEM
-63 RPYKDMML
+63 KA
-71 TKELYGKKN
+71 TKKKFGKER
-80 GILGYHAFQSFK
+80 GILAYHAFQSFAD
-92 EGEITPTQAH
+92 GEVTPEQAH
-102 LIGVKLAEE
+102 KIGIQLAEE
-111 IWGDRFEVIVSTHT
+111 LWGDRFEVIVSTHLNT
-125 NCKHIHNHFV
+125 KHIHNHFV

-315 KNNRIKLSEN
+315 KNNKIKLSEN

-361 SFRMSIIL
+361 AEELNNQMKERCKLRRNREKCQDSEERQKICNEIL
-369 LSNSTHITL
+369 VVSDKINYLKKEVKLCEDVRKRNITMKENIREIEEEKL
-378 PALSKMYFVSVPNPG
+378 KG
-393 PISITKSSLFIL
+393 K
-405 AESHASIITLSSIK
+405 E
-419 KFCPKFL
+419 
-426 LAVIPYFFIKNFVSS
+426 KND
-441 NKFINFSSYEI
+441 YE
-452 IQYNLFFVNKLVQ
+452 YSR
-465 PLFDILCNLFQM
+465 
-477 IQFVAIIF
+477 

>member
-1 MATTGIWKVEKR
+1 MATTSIWKVGKR
-13 LDHVIDYVINPE
+13 LDKVIKYTTNPE
-25 KTTRDGDY
+25 KTEDKNYSESWYRD
-33 QELHKLDGYEKLNYE
+33 LHNTVEYIKADFKTEKQFYV
-48 TEEECFV
+48 TGI
-55 SALNCSTH
+55 NCSEDNALEEM
-63 RPYKDMML
+63 KA
-71 TKELYGKKN
+71 TKKKFGKER
-80 GILGYHAFQSFK
+80 GILAYHAFQSFA
-92 EGEITPTQAH
+92 EGEVTPEQAH
-102 LIGVKLAEE
+102 KIGIQLAEE
-111 IWGDRFEVIVSTHT
+111 LWGDRFEVIVSTHLNT
-125 NCKHIHNHFV
+125 KHIHNHFV

-181 NIDYSKY
+181 NIDYNKY

-264 ERIMSNTSYIPLL
+264 ERIMTNTSYIPLL

-315 KNNRIKLSEN
+315 KSNRIKLSEN

-361 SFRMSIIL
+361 AEELNNQMKERCKLRRNRENCQDSEERQKICNEIL
-369 LSNSTHITL
+369 VVSDKINYLKKEVKLCEDVRKRNITMKENIREIEEEKL
-378 PALSKMYFVSVPNPG
+378 KG
-393 PISITKSSLFIL
+393 K
-405 AESHASIITLSSIK
+405 EK
-419 KFCPKFL
+419 DD
-426 LAVIPYFFIKNFVSS
+426 
-441 NKFINFSSYEI
+441 YE
-452 IQYNLFFVNKLVQ
+452 YSR
-465 PLFDILCNLFQM
+465 
-477 IQFVAIIF
+477 

>member
-1 MATTGIWKVEKR
+1 MATTSIWKVGKR
-13 LDHVIDYVINPE
+13 LDKVIKYTTNPE
-25 KTTRDGDY
+25 KTEDKNYSESWYRD
-33 QELHKLDGYEKLNYE
+33 LHNTVEYIKADFKTEKQFYV
-48 TEEECFV
+48 TGI
-55 SALNCSTH
+55 NCSEDNALEEM
-63 RPYKDMML
+63 KA
-71 TKELYGKKN
+71 TKKKFGKER
-80 GILGYHAFQSFK
+80 GILAYHAFQSFAD
-92 EGEITPTQAH
+92 GEVTPEQAH
-102 LIGVKLAEE
+102 KIGIQLAEE
-111 IWGDRFEVIVSTHT
+111 LWGDRFEVIVSTHLNT
-125 NCKHIHNHFV
+125 KHIHNHFV

-361 SFRMSIIL
+361 AEELNNQMKERCKLRRNREKCQDGEERQKICNEIL
-369 LSNSTHITL
+369 VVSDKINYLKKEVKLCEDVRKRNITMKENIREIEEEKL
-378 PALSKMYFVSVPNPG
+378 KG
-393 PISITKSSLFIL
+393 K
-405 AESHASIITLSSIK
+405 E
-419 KFCPKFL
+419 
-426 LAVIPYFFIKNFVSS
+426 KND
-441 NKFINFSSYEI
+441 YE
-452 IQYNLFFVNKLVQ
+452 YSR
-465 PLFDILCNLFQM
+465 
-477 IQFVAIIF
+477 

>member
-1 MATTGIWKVEKR
+1 MATTSIWKVGKR
-13 LDHVIDYVINPE
+13 LDKVIKYTTNPE
-25 KTTRDGDY
+25 KTEDKNYSESWYRD
-33 QELHKLDGYEKLNYE
+33 LHNTVEYIKADFKTEKQFYV
-48 TEEECFV
+48 TGI
-55 SALNCSTH
+55 NCSEDNALEEM
-63 RPYKDMML
+63 KE
-71 TKELYGKKN
+71 TKKKFGKER
-80 GILGYHAFQSFK
+80 GILAYHAFQSFA
-92 EGEITPTQAH
+92 EGEVTPEQAH
-102 LIGVKLAEE
+102 KIGIQLAEE
-111 IWGDRFEVIVSTHT
+111 LWGDRFEVIVSTHLNT
-125 NCKHIHNHFV
+125 KHIHNHFV

-361 SFRMSIIL
+361 VEELNNQMKERCKLRRNREKCQNSEEGQKICNEIL
-369 LSNSTHITL
+369 VVSDKINYLKKEVKLCEDVRKRNITMKENIREIEEEKL
-378 PALSKMYFVSVPNPG
+378 KG
-393 PISITKSSLFIL
+393 K
-405 AESHASIITLSSIK
+405 E
-419 KFCPKFL
+419 
-426 LAVIPYFFIKNFVSS
+426 KND
-441 NKFINFSSYEI
+441 YE
-452 IQYNLFFVNKLVQ
+452 YSR
-465 PLFDILCNLFQM
+465 
-477 IQFVAIIF
+477 

>member
-1 MATTGIWKVEKR
+1 MATTSIWKVGKR
-13 LDHVIDYVINPE
+13 LDKVIKYTTNPE
-25 KTTRDGDY
+25 KTEDKNYSESWYRD
-33 QELHKLDGYEKLNYE
+33 LHNTVEYIKADFKTEKQFYV
-48 TEEECFV
+48 TGI
-55 SALNCSTH
+55 NCSEDNALEEM
-63 RPYKDMML
+63 KA
-71 TKELYGKKN
+71 TKMKFGKER
-80 GILGYHAFQSFK
+80 GILAYHAFQSFA
-92 EGEITPTQAH
+92 EGEVTPEQAH
-102 LIGVKLAEE
+102 KIGIQLAEE
-111 IWGDRFEVIVSTHT
+111 LWGDRFEVIVSTHLNT
-125 NCKHIHNHFV
+125 KHIHNHFV

-198 HTLVKADVDFAIK
+198 HTLVKADVDFAVK

-256 EYSMDNIE
+256 EYSMDNIA

-315 KNNRIKLSEN
+315 KSNRIKLSKN

-361 SFRMSIIL
+361 AEELNNQMKERCKLRRNRENCQDSEERQKICNEIL
-369 LSNSTHITL
+369 VVSDKINYLKKEVKLCEDVRKRNITMKENIREIEEEKL
-378 PALSKMYFVSVPNPG
+378 KG
-393 PISITKSSLFIL
+393 K
-405 AESHASIITLSSIK
+405 EK
-419 KFCPKFL
+419 DD
-426 LAVIPYFFIKNFVSS
+426 
-441 NKFINFSSYEI
+441 YE
-452 IQYNLFFVNKLVQ
+452 YSR
-465 PLFDILCNLFQM
+465 
-477 IQFVAIIF
+477 

>member
-1 MATTGIWKVEKR
+1 MATTSIWKVGKR
-13 LDHVIDYVINPE
+13 LDKVIKYTTNPE
-25 KTTRDGDY
+25 KTEDKNYSESWYRD
-33 QELHKLDGYEKLNYE
+33 LHNTVEYIKADFKTEKQFYV
-48 TEEECFV
+48 TGI
-55 SALNCSTH
+55 NCSEDNALEEM
-63 RPYKDMML
+63 KA
-71 TKELYGKKN
+71 TKKKFGKER
-80 GILGYHAFQSFK
+80 GILAYHAFQSFA
-92 EGEITPTQAH
+92 EGEVTPEQAH
-102 LIGVKLAEE
+102 KIGIQLAEE
-111 IWGDRFEVIVSTHT
+111 LWGDRFEVIVSTHLNT
-125 NCKHIHNHFV
+125 KHIHNHFV

-217 NFEDILI
+217 NFEDILT

-315 KNNRIKLSEN
+315 KNNKIKLSEN

-361 SFRMSIIL
+361 AEELNNQMKERCKLRRNRENCQDSEERQKICNEIL
-369 LSNSTHITL
+369 VVSDKINYLKKEVKLCEDVRKRNITMKENIREIEEEKL
-378 PALSKMYFVSVPNPG
+378 KG
-393 PISITKSSLFIL
+393 K
-405 AESHASIITLSSIK
+405 E
-419 KFCPKFL
+419 
-426 LAVIPYFFIKNFVSS
+426 KND
-441 NKFINFSSYEI
+441 YE
-452 IQYNLFFVNKLVQ
+452 YSR
-465 PLFDILCNLFQM
+465 
-477 IQFVAIIF
+477 

>member
-1 MATTGIWKVEKR
+1 MATTSIWKVGKR
-13 LDHVIDYVINPE
+13 LDKVIKYTTNPE
-25 KTTRDGDY
+25 KTEDKNYSESWYRD
-33 QELHKLDGYEKLNYE
+33 LHNTVEYIKADFKTEKQFYV
-48 TEEECFV
+48 TGI
-55 SALNCSTH
+55 NCSEDNALEEM
-63 RPYKDMML
+63 KA
-71 TKELYGKKN
+71 TKMKFGKER
-80 GILGYHAFQSFK
+80 GILAYHAFQSFA
-92 EGEITPTQAH
+92 EGEVTPEQAH
-102 LIGVKLAEE
+102 KIGIQLAEE
-111 IWGDRFEVIVSTHT
+111 LWGDRFEVIVSTHLNT
-125 NCKHIHNHFV
+125 KHIHNHFV

-198 HTLVKADVDFAIK
+198 HTLVKADVDFAVK

-256 EYSMDNIE
+256 EYSIDNIE

-315 KNNRIKLSEN
+315 KSNRIKLSKN

-361 SFRMSIIL
+361 AEELNNQMKERCKLRRNRENCQDSEERQKICNEIL
-369 LSNSTHITL
+369 VVSDKINYLKKEVKLCEDVRKRNITMKENIREIEEEKL
-378 PALSKMYFVSVPNPG
+378 KG
-393 PISITKSSLFIL
+393 K
-405 AESHASIITLSSIK
+405 EK
-419 KFCPKFL
+419 DD
-426 LAVIPYFFIKNFVSS
+426 
-441 NKFINFSSYEI
+441 YE
-452 IQYNLFFVNKLVQ
+452 YSR
-465 PLFDILCNLFQM
+465 
-477 IQFVAIIF
+477 